1 MHLAAQE
8 GHNDV
13 VKHLLKARASIRQRN
28 DEGLGRTL
36 VEWSVFRV
44 KLLGCRGRAFSRSV
58 HRPVPHTAGL
68 DRALAVDDL
77 TVFFF
82 SPSAFTVQRQGCF
95 QEEMDLVA
103 SLQRPKS
110 WHRFLTVVLETRQ
123 LLRTPHALRSRAT
136 APCGL
141 VRSHGDGE
149 SLGVYGQGRPELQR
163 RTSPTPQLGFGLA
176 SGVTIYFEPSAAS
189 PKWQN
194 YWGRVAWCFP

>member
-1 MHLAAQE
+1 MAAGLWGVRGVFRNDQCILSPAVWFHRCRGYTALHLAAQE

-82 SPSAFTVQRQGCF
+82 RRRHSLSKDKGAF
-95 QEEMDLVA
+95 
-103 SLQRPKS
+103 KK
-110 WHRFLTVVLETRQ
+110 
-123 LLRTPHALRSRAT
+123 
-136 APCGL
+136 
-141 VRSHGDGE
+141 
-149 SLGVYGQGRPELQR
+149 
-163 RTSPTPQLGFGLA
+163 
-176 SGVTIYFEPSAAS
+176 
-189 PKWQN
+189 KWIWWQVCN
-194 YWGRVAWCFP
+194 VPNRGIVS